1 MEGLTC
7 DRSDVISAGS
17 DGSDRGQEN
26 KNKFPQSRVTWL
38 PDVRIAWVLSHVEEL
53 NRQLNFKPAEIC
65 FSQRAYV

>member
-26 KNKFPQSRVTWL
+26 KNKFPQSRVSWL

-53 NRQLNFKPAEIC
+53 NR
-65 FSQRAYV
+65 